1 MQPRSFTRSG
11 ALLTAAV
18 FALSACES
26 STTPNANAA
35 VRFSS
40 PAVPGQSTTTTA
52 GGSPGLSIAGTNG
65 TLVIT
70 DIKLVVDEFELKLV
84 SSNSGLDCEELDDT
98 PSDDDDCSEFESR
111 LFVADVP
118 LGTGT
123 VTVASDRIPAGTY
136 DEMEFEVKDLFVD
149 SNDDDDVARAARIA
163 EVLATLRQT
172 YTDWPTGASMVVVGT
187 FTPTGG
193 VAQPFRVYFDA
204 DLEVET
210 VLSPPLVIDGSSS
223 GVTVELRP
231 DLWFKRGDGSV
242 INLALFNYATT
253 STLAQLEVE
262 FENGFD
268 VEIDNDD

>member
-1 MQPRSFTRSG
+1 MPSRSFTRAS

-18 FALSACES
+18 ISLSACES
-26 STTPNANAA
+26 NTEPNANAQ

-40 PAVPGQSTTTTA
+40 PAVAGQSTTTAT
-52 GGSPGLSIAGTNG
+52 GLSIAGTNG

-84 SSNSGLDCEELDDT
+84 NSIDGLNCDDLDDS

-111 LFVADVP
+111 IFVADVP
-118 LGTGT
+118 LGTGA
-123 VTVASDRIPAGTY
+123 VTVANDRIRPGTY

-149 SNDDDDVARAARIA
+149 ASDDDDVARAARIA
-163 EVLATLRQT
+163 QVLATLRQT
-172 YTDWPTGASMVVVGT
+172 YADWPAGASMMIEGT

-193 VAQPFRVYFDA
+193 TAQAFRVYFDA
-204 DLEVET
+204 DIEVET
-210 VLSPPLVIDGSSS
+210 ALSPALVIDAASS

-242 INLALFNYATT
+242 VNLALLSYATT
-253 STLAQLEVE
+253 NALAQLEVE
-262 FENGFD
+262 FEDGLEF
-268 VEIDNDD
+268 EIDGDDDN